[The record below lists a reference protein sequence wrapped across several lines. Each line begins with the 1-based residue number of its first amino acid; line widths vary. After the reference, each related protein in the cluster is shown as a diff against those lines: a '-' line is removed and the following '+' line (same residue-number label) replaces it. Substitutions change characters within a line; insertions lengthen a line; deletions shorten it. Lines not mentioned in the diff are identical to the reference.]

1 MMQQHERFVLFDGHA
16 LIYRA
21 YHAFP
26 PLTDPSGMMVNAVFG
41 FSKILLTTIRDL
53 APQHLAVAFDHKS
66 KTKRSETYKEYKAQ
80 RPEMP
85 DDLKPQIE
93 LIKEVVQVLNIPQF
107 IEPGFEADDIIGTI
121 STQLSD
127 ESKAVE
133 TGKKG
138 QQFLT
143 SIVTGDKD
151 LFQLVD
157 EYTHVLVPARDKN
170 QQGLIEYDQAGVE
183 RKMSVRANQI
193 IDLKALMGDQ
203 SDNIPGVKGVGAK
216 TAVAL
221 LKQYQTLDALYEAVS
236 IVDGQGQSPD
246 HPLLKGAVLK
256 KLIADKKMAYLS
268 QELVTIDRS
277 VTVPFDI
284 EKCILSSYDKSK
296 AVNLFTALN
305 FKSVLPLLPKD
316 SFELAVQNA
325 LF

>member
-1 MMQQHERFVLFDGHA
+1 MQERERFVLFDGHA

-26 PLTDPSGMMVNAVFG
+26 PLSDPEGRMVNAVFG
-41 FSKILLTTIRDL
+41 FSRILLTTIRDL
-53 APQHLAVAFDHKS
+53 APKHLAVTFDHKA
-66 KTKRSETYKEYKAQ
+66 KTKRAETYIEYKAH

-93 LIKEVVQVLNIPQF
+93 IIKEVVSVLNIPQF
-107 IEPGFEADDIIGTI
+107 IEAGYEADDLIGTI

-127 ESKAVE
+127 EVRAVE
-133 TGKKG
+133 TGGPG

-157 EYTHVLVPARDKN
+157 EYTHVLIPARGKN
-170 QQGLIEYDQAGVE
+170 QQGLIEYDEAGVE
-183 RKMSVRANQI
+183 RKMKVRANQI
-193 IDLKALMGDQ
+193 IDLKALMGDP
-203 SDNIPGVKGVGAK
+203 SDNIPGVKGVGVK

-221 LKQYQTLDALYEAVS
+221 LDQYQTLDALYEAVS
-236 IVDGQGQSPD
+236 AVENTGPTAE

-256 KLIADKKMAYLS
+256 KLSSDKEMAYLS

-277 VTVPFDI
+277 VAVPFDI
-284 EKCILSSYDKSK
+284 EKCILSSYDKTK
-296 AVNLFTALN
+296 AVDLFTRLN

-316 SFELAVQNA
+316 AFELEVQQA